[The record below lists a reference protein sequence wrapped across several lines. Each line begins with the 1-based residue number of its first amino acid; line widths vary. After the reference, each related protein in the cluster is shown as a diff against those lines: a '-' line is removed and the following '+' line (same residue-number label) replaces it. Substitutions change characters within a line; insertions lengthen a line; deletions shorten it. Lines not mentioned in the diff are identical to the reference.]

1 MSSQTACRLQKLK
14 QLRLQ
19 KIFNEPCASRR
30 VNKLNSCICEAVSNT
45 QVGNGT
51 AQNAGFTSPCF
62 ASAVNLCTYRSLCLT
77 GVPKNDLASTSWT
90 LPGKH
95 ISENAGDC

>member
-30 VNKLNSCICEAVSNT
+30 VNKLNPCICEADSNT
-45 QVGNGT
+45 QVGNRA
-51 AQNAGFTSPCF
+51 AQNAGFTSPYF
-62 ASAVNLCTYRSLCLT
+62 ASAVGLVFLKMIQPQTLGLFQENTSLKMQAT
-77 GVPKNDLASTSWT
+77 VSGS
-90 LPGKH
+90 
-95 ISENAGDC
+95 ISDMC